1 MPPKRELHILQVED
15 DPDDIF
21 LFQRALR
28 HVESPCVVHT
38 VKDGEQAVQFLL
50 REGEFAT
57 RPEQHQPSLILLDL
71 KLPRKNGFEFLEWV
85 KTEPR
90 LRLIPV
96 VVYTSSS
103 QLSDIHRAYR
113 LGANSYIVKTADFQK
128 MEENVKVLLS
138 YWTSFCECVTPSP

>member
-1 MPPKRELHILQVED
+1 MQYLLGEGQFSNREEH
-15 DPDDIF
+15 
-21 LFQRALR
+21 R
-28 HVESPCVVHT
+28 
-38 VKDGEQAVQFLL
+38 
-50 REGEFAT
+50 
-57 RPEQHQPSLILLDL
+57 QPTLILLDL

-128 MEENVKVLLS
+128 MEENVKVLLA
-138 YWTSFCECVTPSP
+138 YWAGFCECVNVSG